1 MNLTAEN
8 AESAETVQEE
18 ISAATSADLRDLCGE
33 KERRVCE
40 MGREAAAGADA
51 LLQAAKV
58 RTMAT
63 PEKVALFADCLRG
76 RGWLTAKAIEAE
88 SGLGDRLLRAL
99 AEASDGEIISGQLG
113 YRLTCEETLPE
124 MDAAEGWLRSQAKK
138 MTARAV
144 QIRVA
149 RNRRRDLTTEN
160 AESTKELLNSER
172 REVFPDAPL
181 RPI

>member
-1 MNLTAEN
+1 M
-8 AESAETVQEE
+8 
-18 ISAATSADLRDLCGE
+18 
-33 KERRVCE
+33 
-40 MGREAAAGADA
+40 
-51 LLQAAKV
+51 
-58 RTMAT
+58 
-63 PEKVALFADCLRG
+63 
-76 RGWLTAKAIEAE
+76 
-88 SGLGDRLLRAL
+88 
-99 AEASDGEIISGQLG
+99 
-113 YRLTCEETLPE
+113 TCEATLPE
-124 MDAAEGWLRSQAKK
+124 LDAAEGWLRSQAKK